1 MIFSYCTPM
10 DYSILSCQ
18 KYRFICYK
26 YKINRTK
33 YICLFLPMILYNIL
47 LSSINYHIIC
57 YVRYYVDAT
66 ATVPWV
72 PTGTTVHASESDL
85 LRARMTQIVILVI
98 HRIKSEISD
107 LTSSFAS
114 SALLWRFASVGWWN
128 LARLYRIYLKPILLE
143 PGWKYASFVSTL
155 DYVCGM

>member
-1 MIFSYCTPM
+1 M

-26 YKINRTK
+26 YKISRTK

-66 ATVPWV
+66 V

-85 LRARMTQIVILVI
+85 LPAMHYIYSMSLV
-98 HRIKSEISD
+98 
-107 LTSSFAS
+107 
-114 SALLWRFASVGWWN
+114 
-128 LARLYRIYLKPILLE
+128 
-143 PGWKYASFVSTL
+143 
-155 DYVCGM
+155 